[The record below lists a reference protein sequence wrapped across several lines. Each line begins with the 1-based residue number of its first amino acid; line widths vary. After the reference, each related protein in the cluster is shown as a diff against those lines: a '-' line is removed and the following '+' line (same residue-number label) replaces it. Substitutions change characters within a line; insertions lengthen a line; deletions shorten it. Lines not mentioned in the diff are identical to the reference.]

1 MYFKTLPTLRY
12 PSFLS
17 DKNSS
22 LDYVDAK
29 NLFRRVKLREDL
41 QNILTVFDKY
51 EIPEGFRP
59 ENVAEDLYGNDKLDW
74 VVIVSSGIVN
84 IRNEWPLS
92 NNDLYEYSLLK
103 YGNNLNA
110 THHFETV
117 EVKDSSGRIVLEKG
131 KVVNQDFKLF
141 YQDGGEVKTNDL
153 TKLGTNVVAI
163 NDPVAS
169 VSNYLYETFENEKKR
184 NIYVLKR
191 GFLQQ
196 FIDDFKDIMTYEP
209 SSQRVSDSIVQT
221 ENLNVTMPKKKGS

>member
-1 MYFKTLPTLRY
+1 MYFKELPTLRY

-41 QNILTVFDKY
+41 QSIITLFDKY

-59 ENVAEDLYGNDKLDW
+59 ENVAEELYNTDQLDW
-74 VVIVSSGIVN
+74 VVVVCAGIVN

-92 NNDLYEYSLLK
+92 NNDLYEYALNK
-103 YGNNLNA
+103 YGDNLNNV
-110 THHFETV
+110 HHHETT
-117 EVKDSSGRIVLEKG
+117 EVKDSKGRIILESGR
-131 KVVNQDFKLF
+131 VVNKEFKLSYF
-141 YQDGGEVKTNDL
+141 DNGEVKTNDL

-163 NDPVAS
+163 EDPVAS
-169 VSNYLYETFENEKKR
+169 VSNYLYETLKNEEKR
-184 NIYVLKR
+184 NIFVLKR

-196 FIDDFKDIMTYEP
+196 FLDDFRVIMIYDK
-209 SSQRVSDSIVQT
+209 SSQRVSKSVIKT
-221 ENLNVTMPKKKGS
+221 ENTNLTMP

>member
-41 QNILTVFDKY
+41 QNILTLFDKY

-117 EVKDSSGRIVLEKG
+117 EVKDSSGRIVLKKG

-163 NDPVAS
+163 DDPVAS

-184 NIYVLKR
+184 NIFVLKR

-221 ENLNVTMPKKKGS
+221 ENLNVTMP

>member
-1 MYFKTLPTLRY
+1 MYFKELPTLRY

-41 QNILTVFDKY
+41 QSIITLFDKY

-59 ENVAEDLYGNDKLDW
+59 ENVAEELYNTDQLDW
-74 VVIVSSGIVN
+74 VVIVCAGIVN
-84 IRNEWPLS
+84 IRDEWPLS
-92 NNDLYEYSLLK
+92 NNDLYEYALNK
-103 YGNNLNA
+103 YGNNLNDV
-110 THHFETV
+110 HHFETV
-117 EVKDSSGRIVLEKG
+117 EVKDSNGRIVLESG
-131 KVVNQDFKLF
+131 RSVNKEFKLSYF
-141 YQDGGEVKTNDL
+141 ENGEVKTNDL

-163 NDPVAS
+163 EDPVAS
-169 VSNYLYETFENEKKR
+169 ISNYLYETIRNEDKR

-196 FIDDFKDIMTYEP
+196 FLDDFRAIMIYDP
-209 SSQRVSDSIVQT
+209 SSQRVSKSVVKT
-221 ENLNVTMPKKKGS
+221 ENTNITMP